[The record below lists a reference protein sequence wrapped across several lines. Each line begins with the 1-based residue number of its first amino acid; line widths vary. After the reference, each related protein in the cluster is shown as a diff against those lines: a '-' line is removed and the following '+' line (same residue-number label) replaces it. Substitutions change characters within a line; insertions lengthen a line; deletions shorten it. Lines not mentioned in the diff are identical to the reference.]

1 MIVYVVLLN
10 WYYSDISIELYP
22 SIAITW
28 VIFPTTLIFISQKI
42 KEIIILLKTKR
53 DLIHTIRRILQIF
66 PEGVIIKSI
75 DPVTKKTVIKFANDV
90 ANQFLNKIDDTFELK
105 ENLKVNPEWE
115 IRQTINTGE
124 SLSNFLNEQEL
135 NIDAGQFSCSSQIV
149 KLDNWFDKI
158 KELRKFSRK
167 IEDENEDYKKSEYY
181 NIKSIKVQW
190 DGLDSFMHVFINTTQ
205 VYLRLRNIKSF
216 KISKPTLILVILSA
230 IYGSNIIILNLF

>member
-1 MIVYVVLLN
+1 MTMLT
-10 WYYSDISIELYP
+10 WYYRDISYEFYL
-22 SIAITW
+22 SIFITW
-28 VIFPTTLIFISQKI
+28 ILFTAILIFISQKI
-42 KEIIILLKTKR
+42 KEMIILLKTKR
-53 DLIHTIRRILQIF
+53 DLIHTIRSILQIF

-75 DPVTKKTVIKFANDV
+75 DPVTQKTVIKFANDV
-90 ANQFLNKIDDTFELK
+90 ANQFVDKIDDTTIS
-105 ENLKVNPEWE
+105 ENLKVNRELGISQTME
-115 IRQTINTGE
+115 IGE

-149 KLDNWFDKI
+149 KLDYWFEKIEEI
-158 KELRKFSRK
+158 KEHLRK
-167 IEDENEDYKKSEYY
+167 IEDVNEDYKKSEFY